1 MQLIYKPKKRLLT
14 RMFVTSL
21 SIIALVGFGL
31 AWLVTQ
37 LHAQNRYAQ
46 IVAEYIAELPVIAA
60 EFRENN
66 LVPITQAEDNDNI
79 ETSYIMATCNNHFN
93 TLWQSKLAKELSLT
107 QICEKYG
114 DIIDESQSYYLEFEG
129 LPTYLVFKLSTV
141 IDGKAFHLLIL
152 KNAEKIAKEL
162 STFNRLT
169 YFRLAMVLAAAVFLL
184 MSAAYWGMLPLKQL
198 KQELIKL
205 KQGKQQNLSDDYPV
219 ELQEITQAL
228 NQLIIQSQQRQSRYQ
243 DAMNDLAHSLKT
255 RLAASIA
262 LIDDASL
269 TQQVK
274 DQQIQ
279 QQIQD
284 MDHLV
289 KYQLK
294 RAMMGRQGLLKEQT
308 KIKPILQQLIQM
320 LTKLYLNKN
329 INFIVHCPVDLTFPI
344 SKGDLMELCGNLIEN
359 AAKFCISTIE
369 ITAQEQSNGLLKLQV
384 DDDGSGV
391 DEDYREKV
399 TQRGVRADTQHPGQG
414 IGLAVC
420 AELIDSYGGS
430 FEIQTSHLQG
440 AAFIIQLPYTG

>member
-228 NQLIIQSQQRQSRYQ
+228 NQLIIQSQQRSRCYERSRPQ
-243 DAMNDLAHSLKT
+243 FKNSLS
-255 RLAASIA
+255 R
-262 LIDDASL
+262 
-269 TQQVK
+269 
-274 DQQIQ
+274 
-279 QQIQD
+279 
-284 MDHLV
+284 
-289 KYQLK
+289 KYCV
-294 RAMMGRQGLLKEQT
+294 
-308 KIKPILQQLIQM
+308 
-320 LTKLYLNKN
+320 N
-329 INFIVHCPVDLTFPI
+329 
-344 SKGDLMELCGNLIEN
+344 
-359 AAKFCISTIE
+359 
-369 ITAQEQSNGLLKLQV
+369 
-384 DDDGSGV
+384 
-391 DEDYREKV
+391 
-399 TQRGVRADTQHPGQG
+399 
-414 IGLAVC
+414 
-420 AELIDSYGGS
+420 
-430 FEIQTSHLQG
+430 
-440 AAFIIQLPYTG
+440 